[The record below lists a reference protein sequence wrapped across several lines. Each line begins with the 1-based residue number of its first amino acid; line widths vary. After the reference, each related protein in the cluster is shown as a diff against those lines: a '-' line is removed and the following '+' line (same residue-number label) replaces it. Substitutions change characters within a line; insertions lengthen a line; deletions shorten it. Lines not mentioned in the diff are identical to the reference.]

1 MVSGGSSRKRND
13 SFDDEEE
20 VDESIGFNV
29 NNGKIVDFFKVISS

>member
-1 MVSGGSSRKRND
+1 MVSGSSSRKRND

-20 VDESIGFNV
+20 VDESIGFKV

>member
-1 MVSGGSSRKRND
+1 MVSGSSSRKRND

-29 NNGKIVDFFKVISS
+29 SMQFCEK